1 MSKCPLGDDCDL
13 TVAYMIGYDRGK
25 TLTELKYRNI
35 LKQFVNDEEFD
46 KMLSGTYNNSST

>member
-35 LKQFVNDEEFD
+35 LKQFVNEEGFD
-46 KMLSGTYNNSST
+46 KALKTAYNNSPT